1 VLRDGALEDW
11 LHDPTLEA
19 YLRSVVAE
27 LGRLPTRAGLEA
39 SQFWRLE
46 GRSVERILG
55 TVQAGGPKATA
66 EASPPARPGTLRCV
80 HWNILKGIA
89 LDAIVE
95 PLKQHPALRDPD
107 LLLLNE
113 VDVGMAR
120 SANLHVAAV
129 LAERLGLHWA
139 FVPSYL
145 ELTKGPGPDADA
157 PGVNRLGLHGV
168 AILSRARPLALWAC
182 PLPESFDAFDF
193 SEKRYGRRTALFA
206 ALGEGRVVAA
216 AHLEVR
222 GSPRGRAAQIGAL
235 LAGLDAF
242 AGEEAL
248 QGRAVR
254 RVLLGGDLNT
264 HTFDRGGW
272 GRALR
277 GLGRIALSPPARLR
291 RQLLQPWRHGREPL
305 FAELRRAG
313 FSWEELNDLRPT
325 AAERLDRVEE
335 IERLP
340 ARLRGPAR
348 ALLQRR
354 VPLRLDWFAA
364 RGLPPGERSF
374 GAATVGA
381 WPPGRVPSD
390 HLPIVVEIPR

>member
-1 VLRDGALEDW
+1 
-11 LHDPTLEA
+11 
-19 YLRSVVAE
+19 
-27 LGRLPTRAGLEA
+27 
-39 SQFWRLE
+39 
-46 GRSVERILG
+46 
-55 TVQAGGPKATA
+55 
-66 EASPPARPGTLRCV
+66 
-80 HWNILKGIA
+80 
-89 LDAIVE
+89 
-95 PLKQHPALRDPD
+95 
-107 LLLLNE
+107 LLLNE

-120 SANLHVAAV
+120 SANRHVAAA

-145 ELTKGPGPDADA
+145 ELTKGPGRDADA

-182 PLPESFDAFDF
+182 PLPETFDVFDF
-193 SEKRYGRRTALFA
+193 PEKRYGRRTALFA
-206 ALGEGRVVAA
+206 AFGEGWVVAA

-222 GSPRGRAAQIGAL
+222 GSPRGRAAQIAAL
-235 LAGLDAF
+235 LAGLDTF

-248 QGRAVR
+248 QGRGVR
-254 RVLLGGDLNT
+254 QAILGGDLNT
-264 HTFDRGGW
+264 HTFDRRGRW
-272 GRALR
+272 RALQ

-313 FSWEELNDLRPT
+313 FAWEGLNDLRPT
-325 AAERLDRVEE
+325 AAESLDRVEE

-348 ALLQRR
+348 ALLHRR

-374 GAATVGA
+374 GAATVGS
-381 WPPGRVPSD
+381 WPPGHVPSD
-390 HLPIVVEIPR
+390 HLPIAVAIPR